1 MAVVLPRPLAYNLA
15 QTWEMSALT
24 YVRLVGFTAGTLL
37 YLFWLVMIVGF
48 RRPRNFERIF
58 FFLALALFLFYS
70 GSLLA
75 VNAQIYY
82 PRPPVSLAT
91 FAITLI
97 CAGLCFLPPLIV
109 HLHAEYGA
117 AQGLQRFAKA
127 ARLVAWATYVPAIYF
142 GLRVYPSLASSGNFD
157 FLLPGNV
164 LGVGY
169 GAWLALAMLLAVAW
183 EWRFARSAAGQPERR
198 LHLAMTVLFALGAV
212 LAAYLH
218 AFRGAAPST
227 AVGLA
232 TALMLLGL
240 VPGALAV
247 YFGLRFNFLQI
258 GRQKNL
264 VYAVSAT
271 FLALLYLSAVRRVG
285 TWLEPAVPPE
295 LTAAILLFV
304 LVVFFEP
311 LQRWLGAK
319 LRQTLHQEVDRLQR
333 LAAETQLQARQGDLR
348 HLMEFIERR
357 VKEDFDLA
365 DTRLELRGS
374 LAAKA
379 GAKNARE
386 SGAPSRAV
394 WSFAPTSFALQQ
406 ADETVGVLEAV
417 PHGAALSGETRA
429 ALEFLCEQLPAML
442 DLCCL
447 IEEKLTLEREL
458 AERERLAL
466 VGQMAASISHNLK
479 NPLGAMKTILQA
491 ELESPDLPENVRKDS
506 ELMLGEM
513 ERLNRKV
520 QQLLTYSRPAV
531 RLGNDVPR
539 TDLRAAAEQ
548 VVGVLGREAERRSA
562 SLLLSA
568 GDGEIAVFTS
578 TEALS
583 DVLTNLV
590 VNAIEA
596 VERGGR
602 ILVTVGKETV
612 WAVLQVEDDGPG
624 IPPDLRDKVLQPFF
638 STKPQGTGLGL
649 AVVARRV
656 AEMQGELKCESP
668 VRAGRGTRFTVRMPL
683 ADACGCSLEVRQR
696 APREAGDGGAT
707 TAAPGSPLEREEQ

>member
-15 QTWEMSALT
+15 QTWQMSALI

-48 RRPRNFERIF
+48 RRPRNLERIF

-82 PRPPVSLAT
+82 PKPPMILAS
-91 FAITLI
+91 FAITLM

-109 HLHAEYGA
+109 HLHAEYDA
-117 AQGLQRFAKA
+117 TQGLDRFARA
-127 ARLVAWATYVPAIYF
+127 ARFVVWAMYVPAAYF
-142 GLRVYPSLASSGNFD
+142 GLRVYPLLASRGNFD
-157 FLLPGNV
+157 FLLPGNA

-169 GAWLALAMLLAVAW
+169 GVWLALAMLLAVAW
-183 EWRFARSAAGQPERR
+183 EWRFAQRAAGQPERR
-198 LHLAMTVLFALGAV
+198 LHLAMAVLFMLGAV
-212 LAAYLH
+212 LSAYLH
-218 AFRGAAPST
+218 AFRGPAPSR

-240 VPGALAV
+240 VPGALVA

-271 FLALLYLSAVRRVG
+271 FLALLYLGVVRRVG

-295 LTAAILLFV
+295 LTAAILLFI

-333 LAAETQLQARQGDLR
+333 LTADTQQQARQGDLR
-348 HLMEFIERR
+348 NLVEFVEGR

-365 DTRLELRGS
+365 DARLELRGP
-374 LAAKA
+374 LAVKA

-386 SGAPSRAV
+386 SRAPSRAV

-442 DLCCL
+442 DLCQL

-479 NPLGAMKTILQA
+479 NPLGAMKTILQV
-491 ELESPDLPENVRKDS
+491 ELENPDLPEDVRKDCQ
-506 ELMLGEM
+506 LMLGEM
-513 ERLNRKV
+513 DRLNRKV
-520 QQLLTYSRPAV
+520 QQLLAYSRPAV
-531 RLGNDVPR
+531 RLGGDVPR

-562 SLLLSA
+562 SLLLEA
-568 GDGEIAVFTS
+568 KDGEMAVFANM
-578 TEALS
+578 EALN

-602 ILVTVGKETV
+602 ILVTVREETA

-624 IPPDLRDKVLQPFF
+624 IPADLRDKVMQPFF
-638 STKPQGTGLGL
+638 TTKPQGTGLGL
-649 AVVARRV
+649 AIVARRV
-656 AEMQGELKCESP
+656 AEIQGELSCESQS
-668 VRAGRGTRFTVRMPL
+668 RAGRGTRFTVRLPL
-683 ADACGCSLEVRQR
+683 ANDCGRS
-696 APREAGDGGAT
+696 PRPAGGGAAT
-707 TAAPGSPLEREEQ
+707 GSANVREGR